1 MFGIVEQLIQGK
13 DRVVRGA
20 RLTAGNSYLER
31 PVQHLYP
38 LELACD
44 RPVPERGVT
53 LSAHAPT
60 FQPRRAAVVARQRIS
75 AFAQVES
82 QED

>member
-1 MFGIVEQLIQGK
+1 LFGIVEQLIQGK
-13 DRVVRGA
+13 DCVVRGA
-20 RLTAGNSYLER
+20 RLTAGNSYLE

-44 RPVPERGVT
+44 RPVSERGVT